1 MSTVASSRRAELGSQ
16 ARKKAIDTAPVILVC
31 SQNAELYLLLAH
43 ILRSEGFEARLAAS
57 DDDVADARTSA
68 ELSAVILDCAG
79 WPSDVAPLCVLLKS
93 AGLPVGA
100 LIGGDMRAEHLQ
112 LIKAGLEGI
121 TRPLSPSK
129 LLAFLHGIKP
139 LPQAGTLPNFAA
151 AAEIVFG
158 PHAVVVSGKRVAL
171 APMEMRILR
180 FLLERQGQISTREQ
194 LIEAVWRDPHAVES
208 RTVDVHIGRLRK
220 AFAGLRNLGI
230 RTVYG
235 AGYALEY
242 HDH

>member
-1 MSTVASSRRAELGSQ
+1 MPP
-16 ARKKAIDTAPVILVC
+16 IILIC
-31 SQNAELYLLLAH
+31 SQDAELYLLLAH

-57 DDDVADARTSA
+57 DDDVAAACASA
-68 ELSAVILDCAG
+68 ELSAVVLDCAG
-79 WPSDVAPLCVLLKS
+79 WPSDVAPLCALLKGS
-93 AGLPVGA
+93 GLPVGA

-112 LIKAGLEGI
+112 LIKAGLDEGI

-129 LLAFLHGIKP
+129 LLAFLHGISP
-139 LPQAGTLPNFAA
+139 MSEASTLPNFAA
-151 AAEIVFG
+151 AAELVFG
-158 PHAVVVSGKRVAL
+158 PRAVVVSGKRIAL
-171 APMEMRILR
+171 APIEMRILR

-194 LIEAVWRDPHAVES
+194 LIEAVWPDPDTVES

-220 AFAGLRNLGI
+220 AFAGLRTLRI

-235 AGYALEY
+235 AGYVLDY

>member
-1 MSTVASSRRAELGSQ
+1 M
-16 ARKKAIDTAPVILVC
+16 APIILVC
-31 SQNAELYLLLAH
+31 SQSAELYLLLAY

-57 DDDVADARTSA
+57 DDDVVHACTTA

-79 WPSDVAPLCVLLKS
+79 WPSNVAPLCALLKDS
-93 AGLPVGA
+93 GLPVGA
-100 LIGGDMRAEHLQ
+100 LIGEETRAQHLQ
-112 LIKAGLEGI
+112 LIKAGLDEGI

-129 LLAFLHGIKP
+129 LLAFLHGISP
-139 LPQAGTLPNFAA
+139 RSQASTLPNFAGV
-151 AAEIVFG
+151 AEIVFG
-158 PHAVVVSGKRVAL
+158 PHAVVVSGKRITL
-171 APMEMRILR
+171 APMEVKILR

-194 LIEAVWRDPHAVES
+194 LIEAVWPDPHTVES

-220 AFAGLRNLGI
+220 AFAGLRNLRI

-235 AGYALEY
+235 AGYALDY

>member
-1 MSTVASSRRAELGSQ
+1 M
-16 ARKKAIDTAPVILVC
+16 APVILVC

-43 ILRSEGFEARLAAS
+43 ILHGEGFKARLAAS
-57 DDDVADARTSA
+57 DADVADACTSA
-68 ELSAVILDCAG
+68 ELSAVVLDCAG
-79 WPSDVAPLCVLLKS
+79 WPSDVAPLCALLKDS
-93 AGLPVGA
+93 RLPVAA
-100 LIGGDMRAEHLQ
+100 LIGDDTRAQHLQ
-112 LIKAGLEGI
+112 LIKAGFDEGI
-121 TRPLSPSK
+121 ARPLSPSK
-129 LLAFLHGIKP
+129 LLAFLHGTG
-139 LPQAGTLPNFAA
+139 PQSEASTLRNFAG

-220 AFAGLRNLGI
+220 AFAGLRNLRI
-230 RTVYG
+230 RTIYG
-235 AGYALEY
+235 AGYAL
-242 HDH
+242 DTTITSACLSL